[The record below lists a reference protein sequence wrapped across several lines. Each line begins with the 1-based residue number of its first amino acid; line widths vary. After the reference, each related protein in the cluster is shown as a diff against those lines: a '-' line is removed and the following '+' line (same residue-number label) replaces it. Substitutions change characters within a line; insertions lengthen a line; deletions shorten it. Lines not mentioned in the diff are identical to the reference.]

1 MVTAAVP
8 DALLTLALLLAL
20 ALELELELA
29 LELAAEPALE
39 LDVLAVPSLLLPPHA
54 DSVTANTVA
63 PRSLHHNPFCISCI
77 MSSSRCAQFFPQAA
91 CFFSHPK
98 EIPLACLDRNCAFYA
113 RAHSLHTDKDEGEK
127 YGCYAR

>member
-39 LDVLAVPSLLLPPHA
+39 LDVLTVSSLLPPHA

-77 MSSSRCAQFFPQAA
+77 MSSSRCAQFFAA
-91 CFFSHPK
+91 SGLFLFTP
-98 EIPLACLDRNCAFYA
+98 
-113 RAHSLHTDKDEGEK
+113 
-127 YGCYAR
+127 